1 MPHDTG
7 KEIQEASLIGRILSM
22 EALLLTMG
30 VASLVYGLVN
40 GVAASIVLGSVIVL
54 AIVILDRVRRKKDG
68 RRLNETEL
76 QQKANDQ
83 RKDSSGPDALGDKR

>member
-1 MPHDTG
+1 MPHDTS

-22 EALLLTMG
+22 EALLLAMG

-40 GVAASIVLGSVIVL
+40 GVPASIVLGSVIVL
-54 AIVILDRVRRKKDG
+54 AIVILDRVRRKQDG
-68 RRLNETEL
+68 RRRNETES

-83 RKDSSGPDALGDKR
+83 QKESSGPDALGDKR